1 MALLCFIQL
10 ANNSQTESRKS
21 CWEGT
26 VALCGFSDLYA
37 SRRAS
42 WIEIRPL
49 PTAPWCVLGS
59 RLCCS
64 ELGGLRCILSLRFL
78 ALNPLAGFQFT
89 YVNYTLIR
97 LFLKMDPF
105 WGVFHLANIPLSCMW
120 KAPLPNFPFSCP
132 FSHFRGN
139 HRGCSYIHGLRV
151 PSWAGSCCLSTL
163 LHLEDL
169 LSCRWQRSK
178 FWWRPKQKKSSS
190 SRRQAGVCVGV
201 RSKKFSVI
209 KCKEKIESHKCK
221 KTVISWVRN
230 PRVYGRFGGLVR
242 RKCGGS
248 GGSRWAGRSPGM
260 HWGSWEGQVYPQDWK
275 YISVLA
281 DGPVTPGQGQ
291 GAPGGDSGCHLLCV
305 QVDRSDRCKEHC
317 HCSWQW
323 LQGGNYNRAFLFTPK

>member
-1 MALLCFIQL
+1 MLRGNWLCVV
-10 ANNSQTESRKS
+10 SQT
-21 CWEGT
+21 
-26 VALCGFSDLYA
+26 LCA

-139 HRGCSYIHGLRV
+139 RRGCSYIHGLRV

-163 LHLEDL
+163 LHLEEM
-169 LSCRWQRSK
+169 SCRWQRSK
-178 FWWRPKQKKSSS
+178 FW
-190 SRRQAGVCVGV
+190 
-201 RSKKFSVI
+201 
-209 KCKEKIESHKCK
+209 
-221 KTVISWVRN
+221 
-230 PRVYGRFGGLVR
+230 
-242 RKCGGS
+242 
-248 GGSRWAGRSPGM
+248 
-260 HWGSWEGQVYPQDWK
+260 
-275 YISVLA
+275 
-281 DGPVTPGQGQ
+281 
-291 GAPGGDSGCHLLCV
+291 
-305 QVDRSDRCKEHC
+305 
-317 HCSWQW
+317 
-323 LQGGNYNRAFLFTPK
+323 